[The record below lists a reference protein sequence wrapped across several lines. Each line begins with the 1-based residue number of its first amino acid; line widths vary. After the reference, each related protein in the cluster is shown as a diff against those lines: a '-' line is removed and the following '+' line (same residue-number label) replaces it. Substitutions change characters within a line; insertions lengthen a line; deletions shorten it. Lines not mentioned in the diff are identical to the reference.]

1 MAEQV
6 VDIRER
12 IERMRTQIDI
22 VPSSGKEF
30 SENDEEKVK
39 SVSSEQLVAPKKNL
53 TDEKKLKIQEPK
65 VKENKIIKQEV
76 KKNFENVKLL
86 EENVNTKQNKQPNNF
101 SNNEDNSY
109 KKESVSEG
117 TYKDLSAVNQKTESS
132 KKTYQNYEY
141 NNTFDSANK
150 KIEED
155 NLTQKFPQ
163 FSLNINNPIS
173 WKLMLLIMLMQL
185 LTNIMLVV
193 VLYLK

>member
-22 VPSSGKEF
+22 VPSSVKEF
-30 SENDEEKVK
+30 SENVEEKVK
-39 SVSSEQLVAPKKNL
+39 NDSSEKLEAPKKNL
-53 TDEKKLKIQEPK
+53 SDEKKLKIKEPK
-65 VKENKIIKQEV
+65 VNENKIIKQEV

-86 EENVNTKQNKQPNNF
+86 EENLNTKHNEQPNNF
-101 SNNEDNSY
+101 SNNENNSY

-117 TYKDLSAVNQKTESS
+117 TYKDLSAIKQKSEFSQ
-132 KKTYQNYEY
+132 KTYQNYEY
-141 NNTFDSANK
+141 KNTFDSANK

-193 VLYLK
+193 GLYLK

>member
-22 VPSSGKEF
+22 VPSSEKEF
-30 SENDEEKVK
+30 SENDEENVK
-39 SVSSEQLVAPKKNL
+39 RVSSKKLEAPKKNL
-53 TDEKKLKIQEPK
+53 TDEKNFKTNEPK
-65 VKENKIIKQEV
+65 VNENKIIKQEA

-86 EENVNTKQNKQPNNF
+86 EENLNTQQNEQPNNF
-101 SNNEDNSY
+101 SNNEKNLF

-117 TYKDLSAVNQKTESS
+117 TYKDLSTVKQKSGSS
-132 KKTYQNYEY
+132 QKTYQNYEY

-150 KIEED
+150 KIEEN